1 MAKKGRRATE
11 DERIQAV
18 QLIERGRKIDD
29 VADIMG
35 VSRSAVLEWWEKYR
49 RGGLAELSTKFA
61 SGRPTALS
69 DRQMLELRALVV
81 GIDPRQLSFGLALW
95 TRDMIRELI
104 WRRFHVKVSKV
115 TVGRILKKL
124 GMTPQRPLYRAWQQ
138 NPERVREWKEKT
150 YPQIREEAAR
160 CGTPAAPGRPG
171 RS

>member
-35 VSRSAVLEWWEKYR
+35 VGRSTVLEWWEKYR
-49 RGGLAELSTKFA
+49 RGGLAELSTKFS

-69 DRQMLELRALVV
+69 DRQMLELRALVI

-104 WRRFHVKVSKV
+104 WRRFRVKVSKV

-138 NPERVREWKEKT
+138 NPERSGNGRKRPTRRSGK
-150 YPQIREEAAR
+150 RL
-160 CGTPAAPGRPG
+160 PAAAH
-171 RS
+171 